1 VHAALEMNFN
11 RTMSI
16 SFFFCISV
24 PCRDQHKLSLDWCMM
39 SWFERGGD
47 IIARNQGDSRST
59 NLYCECNMV
68 NVCACGC
75 VAAEIDWLH
84 YWQAQIWKKKASRRL
99 VFTPKVTCMRYY
111 GKGYNFQRTL
121 LLVLCVS
128 VMPPIYFVFVYLLF
142 VFVGSD
148 IVGRRNHEN
157 VALIG
162 RRTQ

>member
-1 VHAALEMNFN
+1 MPPWKWTSIERCQSHFSSVYLCHAE
-11 RTMSI
+11 I
-16 SFFFCISV
+16 
-24 PCRDQHKLSLDWCMM
+24 
-39 SWFERGGD
+39 
-47 IIARNQGDSRST
+47 ST
-59 NLYCECNMV
+59 NWVSIGAWCHGLSAGVISLRATKVILGQRTYCECNMV